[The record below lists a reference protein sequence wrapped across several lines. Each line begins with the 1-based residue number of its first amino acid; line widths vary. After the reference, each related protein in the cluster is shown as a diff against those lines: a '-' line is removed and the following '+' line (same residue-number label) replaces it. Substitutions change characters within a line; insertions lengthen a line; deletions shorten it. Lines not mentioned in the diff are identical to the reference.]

1 VRERPV
7 TIAAC
12 LGLATCSRGGAPTRD
27 AASDA
32 PMPHAIAGTTPS
44 APPTA
49 IAFSPRD
56 ASSSCRILRGPIELP
71 LRGPAALSL
80 RGDTIDVVEDDN
92 GHPLVLSL
100 PAGAIPASVAFA
112 PEPLDGGSAAG
123 MTVACAVAGDKIFCP
138 DKSGG
143 IHRTARDGADDRIV
157 ASARAGTRIAATVV
171 GGTHI
176 ALSYL
181 SNRRTSEGWVSEAW
195 LVVDDDS
202 PVRLSEDGSGA
213 TAVALSSRGS
223 SALAL
228 LVDARA
234 ALTAMHVRPF
244 RYDRHVLLEE
254 DAVVFVGGPGE
265 RRTAGAL
272 VVPASGPAWA
282 LLPIGKDIRTFGLAV
297 VRVDD
302 PPRVDEPSSWSIY
315 PNGLDPSPVAGACGG
330 RVWVALAR
338 PQSSEPGSPRVL
350 EIGEVVGDGS
360 IAPQDAVPL
369 SGIPTH
375 TAVVVD
381 ERGALWI
388 SWVDGSGC
396 WLERMACK

>member
-1 VRERPV
+1 MV
-7 TIAAC
+7 
-12 LGLATCSRGGAPTRD
+12 
-27 AASDA
+27 
-32 PMPHAIAGTTPS
+32 
-44 APPTA
+44 
-49 IAFSPRD
+49 
-56 ASSSCRILRGPIELP
+56 
-71 LRGPAALSL
+71 
-80 RGDTIDVVEDDN
+80 DVVEDDN
-92 GHPLVLSL
+92 GRPRVLSV
-100 PAGAIPASVAFA
+100 PVGAIPPSVAFT

-123 MTVACAVAGDKIFCP
+123 MTVSCAVAGNKLFCP
-138 DKSGG
+138 DRLGG
-143 IHRTARDGADDRIV
+143 IHRTTRDGAEDRVV
-157 ASARAGTRIAATVV
+157 ASARAGTRIAATVL
-171 GGTHI
+171 GGTHT

-195 LVVDDDS
+195 LVVDDDA

-213 TAVALSSRGS
+213 TAVALSARGS

-234 ALTAMHVRPF
+234 ALTAMHVRPLSYEGNA
-244 RYDRHVLLEE
+244 RLGE

-272 VVPASGPAWA
+272 VAVASGPAWA

-315 PNGLDPSPVAGACGG
+315 PNGLDPSPVAAASGG
-330 RVWVALAR
+330 RAWVALAR
-338 PQSSEPGSPRVL
+338 PQSSEPGSQRVL
-350 EIGEVVGDGS
+350 EVAEVIGDGS
-360 IAPQDAVPL
+360 IALRDAVPL
-369 SGIPTH
+369 SGMPTH
-375 TAVVVD
+375 VAIVVD

-388 SWVDGSGC
+388 SWVDGSGS